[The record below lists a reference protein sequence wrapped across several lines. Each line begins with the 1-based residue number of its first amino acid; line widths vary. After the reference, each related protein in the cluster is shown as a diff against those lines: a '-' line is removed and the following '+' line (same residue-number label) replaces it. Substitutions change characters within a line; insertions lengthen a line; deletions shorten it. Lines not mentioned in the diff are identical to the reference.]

1 MSLILD
7 LARGMLRRRRRQ
19 TLVSVSGVALGVA
32 FFIAIAALMR
42 GFQTYFV
49 TQIIDVAPHV
59 TVKDEARHPPPQPA
73 ELAMPAGAVPMAAIE
88 VQGVKPRDRIRGIR
102 AAGEKLAVLEAMEGV
117 AAAPVLQG
125 QALLRYGARDVSA
138 VIIGIDPAR
147 HMRVSNIAK
156 DITAGRLED
165 LRSTANGL
173 VIGEA
178 LALKLGVRLGD
189 TIGAV
194 SPSGVVLS
202 MKIVGLFRTGIQA
215 VDQGQGFAL
224 LKVNQ
229 VLQDRPNVVNQIL
242 LRLADVTQAEP
253 LARRI
258 EARFGDRTESWEEQ
272 NANILTVFVIQN
284 AIMYSVTGAI
294 LLVAAFGIYNIISTV
309 VFEKIRDIAILKS
322 LGFTEGDIQ
331 RLFLI
336 QGMIA
341 GLLGAIAG
349 CLLGAVM
356 IELLA
361 EVRFGT
367 QTPAGQD
374 RFILDRDWRV
384 YVVAAVFAVLAA
396 GIAAVIP
403 ARRAS
408 RLDPVQVVRGA
419 A

>member
-1 MSLILD
+1 VNLIFE

-49 TQIIDVAPHV
+49 NQIIDVAPHI
-59 TVKDEARHPPPQPA
+59 TVKDETRSPPAQAA
-73 ELAMPAGAVPMAAIE
+73 EMLLADASGAVR
-88 VQGVKPRDRIRGIR
+88 VHGVKPRDRIRGIR
-102 AAGEKLAVLEAMEGV
+102 AAGDKIAVLEAMDGV

-125 QALLRYGARDVSA
+125 QALLRYGSRDVSA
-138 VIIGIDPAR
+138 SLTGIDPLR
-147 HMRVSNIAK
+147 HSRVSNIEK
-156 DITAGRLED
+156 DMIAGRLED
-165 LRSTANGL
+165 LRSTANGII
-173 VIGEA
+173 IGEA
-178 LALKLGVRLGD
+178 LAFKLGVQLGD
-189 TIGAV
+189 TISAI
-194 SPSGVVLS
+194 SPAGVVLS
-202 MKIVGLFRTGIQA
+202 MKVVGLFRTGIQN
-215 VDQGQGFAL
+215 VDQASGFAL

-229 VLQDRPNVVNQIL
+229 VLQNRPNVVNQIL
-242 LRLADVTQAEP
+242 VRLADVRQAEP

-272 NANILTVFVIQN
+272 NKNILTVFVIQN
-284 AIMYSVTGAI
+284 AIMYSVVGAI

-309 VFEKIRDIAILKS
+309 VFEKTRDIAILKS

-331 RLFLI
+331 RLFLV
-336 QGMIA
+336 QGIIA
-341 GLLGAIAG
+341 GLLGAVVG
-349 CLLGAVM
+349 CLLGALMV
-356 IELLA
+356 EALA
-361 EVRFGT
+361 QVRFGVD
-367 QTPAGQD
+367 TPAGND
-374 RFILDRDWRV
+374 RFILARDWRV
-384 YVVAAVFAVLAA
+384 YVAASLFAVLAA